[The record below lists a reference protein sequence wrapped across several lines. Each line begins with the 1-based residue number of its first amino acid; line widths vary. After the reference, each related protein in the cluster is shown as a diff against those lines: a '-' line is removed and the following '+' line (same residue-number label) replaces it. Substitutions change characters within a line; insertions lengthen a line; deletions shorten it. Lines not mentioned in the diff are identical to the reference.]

1 MENSIL
7 SFLDRSVSVYHAVK
21 NVREQLTLAG
31 YTELLECDAWT
42 LAPGGKYF
50 VERGGSA
57 IIAFVYDP
65 SARGFLMAATH
76 ADSPSFRVKGE
87 STVRG
92 AYTRLS
98 VERYG
103 GPVLHTWLDRP
114 LSLAGRV
121 MVKEG
126 DALVSRL
133 VHIDRD
139 LCVIPTLAPHL
150 NRQESFAP
158 NVAVDL
164 QPLLAVG
171 TEGGLSALLAQTLG
185 VEESAIVSH
194 DLTLYNR
201 DAARACG
208 LNGELLVA
216 PRIDDLGSTYAA
228 LMGLLASDPKGMIP
242 LLAVFNNEEVGSA
255 TNEGAAST
263 FLRDVLERV
272 GGERLKAMLATSFL
286 VSADNGHA
294 LHPNHPQFSDADNAP
309 TLGSGVM
316 IKVNSNRSYATDGFS
331 EGVFRT
337 LCERAGVPTATYY
350 NRADL
355 RGGSTLGSISDTVVA
370 VPTIDIG
377 LPQLAMH
384 SSNECAALSDVDA
397 MIHAFVAFFSCA
409 YSSRAGR
416 VTL

>member
-1 MENSIL
+1 MDHSIF
-7 SFLDRSVSVYHAVK
+7 SFLDRSVSVYHAVAAI
-21 NVREQLTLAG
+21 RDRLSECG
-31 YTELLECDAWT
+31 YTELFESDAWT
-42 LAPGGKYF
+42 LAEGGKYF
-50 VERGGSA
+50 VVRGGSA
-57 IIAFVYDP
+57 IIAFTYDS

-103 GPVLHTWLDRP
+103 GAVMHTWLDRP

-133 VHIDRD
+133 VNLDRD
-139 LCVIPTLAPHL
+139 LCIIPTLAPHL
-150 NRQESFAP
+150 NRQESFSA
-158 NVAVDL
+158 NVAVDM
-164 QPLLAVG
+164 QPLLAIG
-171 TEGGLSALLAQTLG
+171 AQGQLKSLLSEALG
-185 VEESAIVSH
+185 VEQSAIVSH

-208 LNGELLVA
+208 MNGELLVA

-228 LMGLLASDPKGMIP
+228 LEGMLAAQPSGMIP
-242 LLAVFNNEEVGSA
+242 VLAVFNNEEVGSA
-255 TNEGAAST
+255 TCEGAAST
-263 FLRDVLERV
+263 FLLDVLERV
-272 GGERLKAMLATSFL
+272 GAQRLKPMLATSFL

-294 LHPNHPQFSDADNAP
+294 LHPNHPEFSDADNAP
-309 TLGSGVM
+309 VLGSGVM

-337 LCERAGVPTATYY
+337 ICERAGVPTATYY

-355 RGGSTLGSISDTVVA
+355 RGGSTLGAISDTVVA
-370 VPTIDIG
+370 VPTVDVG
-377 LPQLAMH
+377 LPQLSMH
-384 SSNECAALSDVDA
+384 SSNECAATADVA
-397 MIHAFVAFFSCA
+397 SMTRAFAAFFSSA
-409 YSSRAGR
+409 YSKRGES
-416 VTL
+416 VTF